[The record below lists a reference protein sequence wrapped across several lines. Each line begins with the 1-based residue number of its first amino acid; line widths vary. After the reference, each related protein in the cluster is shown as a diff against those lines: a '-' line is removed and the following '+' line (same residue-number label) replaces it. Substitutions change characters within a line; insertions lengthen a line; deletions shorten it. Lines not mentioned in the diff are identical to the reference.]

1 VSAGGNPTDAAAAL
15 DRWAQGCERT
25 CAECERA
32 ELLLVEGDGLRAREH
47 VTRARETAWNLYRSL
62 LEAGAA
68 PVEGAGVP
76 APLPLRLFDT
86 PATRR
91 LLQVLRA
98 AQEAAEAVDAE
109 RGHIL
114 PGHIPLQPGESRGTG
129 WAESVSN
136 LAERL
141 RVEVEGPRGRE

>member
-1 VSAGGNPTDAAAAL
+1 M
-15 DRWAQGCERT
+15 
-25 CAECERA
+25 
-32 ELLLVEGDGLRAREH
+32 
-47 VTRARETAWNLYRSL
+47 
-62 LEAGAA
+62 
-68 PVEGAGVP
+68 P

-91 LLQVLRA
+91 LLQALRD